1 MNRRRRS
8 LLPVLALALLLAPA
22 VPAPGQAPGQ
32 AQDPAPAQASATTQ
46 VPAQSQAQSQAQVQD
61 RAQAPAPA
69 PARAELLVEV
79 SGPGG
84 KPARSLAPKDLDVR
98 VAGAPAAPTAL
109 GSGAPDRLAVYFDL
123 PLLASK
129 DVLATASALSD
140 RGKMLTGVAPVEVVI
155 ADDRARTVL
164 PANDDPEIVSQSL
177 AGVGV
182 RYGGRDELV
191 EARRDYLE
199 ELAGMAGSPGSE
211 TERPGHLGRP
221 SRRLDPGVE
230 DRIDQVTREALAHE
244 AQILRLDRQR
254 LIAWVA
260 DQGAVDATSPAG
272 AMLLVTGGWDEDPLV
287 FYRAA
292 LKAYGLDA
300 LAERLPRPV
309 ILPSVAE
316 LGKVLAAYGWLTYPM
331 LPGGE
336 GAQLVPTPTTP
347 APSIRDTGPAPGSIP
362 SGGHEVGRPALITP
376 HFGHR
381 KEKEKEQAEQA
392 PGLPAPAGGRE
403 GLGALAAAT
412 GAELVTDPLQL
423 GDLAQRLH
431 QRLRLI
437 VSTPEGDPQPV
448 EVHLAAGVAHADRY
462 TVRSRT
468 WVSTSTPEA
477 VASVRARQ
485 LLDDQLDAH
494 GDLPVEAAFETA
506 PSGVGDG
513 RLTLRVGGVSGEPTP
528 PAGDRLRATV
538 GVEREDQE
546 PLVFHR
552 ILSSDAL
559 PEAGLFRMPVTLP
572 AGAETRIAVVVEDLT
587 DHRWGTAVAT
597 YLEASSDSDS
607 DAGADLDLLPSP
619 QVVRLLAPREP
630 FVMGRTEMQAVVS
643 DARVRRVDFL
653 LDGKRVAVRAEPPF
667 RAYLDF
673 GDLPRSRRV
682 EAVAYGEGGDVLGR
696 DTLEVNE
703 GSGSFRVRI
712 TDPKPTA
719 GSPSKPLTGPV
730 EVVADVQAP
739 ADTPVARVDFYWNT
753 SLVASR
759 FAAPYRQRVVVPA
772 DSPQGFVRVVARL
785 ADGATTE
792 DVVFLNEPGSGERL
806 DVNLVEMY
814 VVVTDRRGRPV
825 SGLGPDDFRVYEEGQ
840 LQKIATFGDSQSLPL
855 TVGLAI
861 DSSASMFVKL
871 PSVGLAASEFVR
883 KSLRPKDRAFVVGF
897 GGEPKL
903 VQTTTSDDQALLD
916 AIAGLKA
923 DGQTAIWASVV
934 YSLVQLQ
941 GAPGKKA
948 VIVYTDGADEDLD
961 FSYRTA
967 LRFARRVGVP
977 IYFILTNNEIVRTGG
992 KGLGVRR
999 FLGRVRRMTDEVGGK
1014 IYMVRADEDLSLV
1027 YRQIGQEL
1035 RNQYLLA
1042 YYSKDVQIG
1051 RASCRERVSSPV

>member
-1 MNRRRRS
+1 MNLRRRS
-8 LLPVLALALLLAPA
+8 LLSVLAFALTLAPA
-22 VPAPGQAPGQ
+22 APAPGQAP
-32 AQDPAPAQASATTQ
+32 
-46 VPAQSQAQSQAQVQD
+46 VPTQSQAPDPAQ
-61 RAQAPAPA
+61 AQAPAPA

-84 KPARSLAPKDLDVR
+84 KPARNLAPKDLDVR

-109 GSGAPDRLAVYFDL
+109 GSGGPDRLAIYFDL

-140 RGKMLTGVAPVEVVI
+140 RAATLVGVAPVEVVI

-164 PANDDPEIVSQSL
+164 PANGDPEIVSQSL

-182 RYGGRDELV
+182 RYGGRNELV

-199 ELAGMAGSPGSE
+199 ELKGLAGPPEAGV
-211 TERPGHLGRP
+211 ERPGRLGH
-221 SRRLDPGVE
+221 RLGPEVE
-230 DRIDQVTREALAHE
+230 DRIDQVTRDAVAHE
-244 AQILRLDRQR
+244 AEILRLDRQR

-260 DQGAVDATSPAG
+260 DQGAVSATSPAG
-272 AMLLVTGGWDEDPLV
+272 ALLLVTGGWDEDPLV
-287 FYRAA
+287 FYGAA

-300 LAERLPRPV
+300 LADRLPRPV
-309 ILPSVAE
+309 ILPSAAE
-316 LGKVLAAYGWLTYPM
+316 LGKVLATYGWLTYPM

-336 GAQLVPTPTTP
+336 GAELVPTPTKP
-347 APSIRDTGPAPGSIP
+347 APSIRDLEPAPGSIP
-362 SGGHEVGRPALITP
+362 SGGREVGRPALITP
-376 HFGHR
+376 HLGRR
-381 KEKEKEQAEQA
+381 KDREAKTEEA
-392 PGLPAPAGGRE
+392 PGLPPTAGGHD
-403 GLGALAAAT
+403 ALASVAGAT

-448 EVHLAAGVAHADRY
+448 EVRLAAGVAHADRY
-462 TVRSRT
+462 TVRSRA
-468 WVSTSTPEA
+468 WVSTATPEA

-485 LLDDQLDAH
+485 LLDDDLDAH

-513 RLTLRVGGVSGEPTP
+513 RLTLRVGGVTGEPTP

-538 GVEREDQE
+538 GVERQDQE

-552 ILSSDAL
+552 ILRADASL
-559 PEAGLFRMPVTLP
+559 EAGLFRMPVTLP

-607 DAGADLDLLPSP
+607 GGAADLDLLPSP

-630 FVMGRTEMQAVVS
+630 FVMGRVEMQAVVS

-653 LDGKRVAVRAEPPF
+653 LDGKRLAVRAEPPF

-696 DTLEVNE
+696 DTLEVNQ

-712 TDPKPTA
+712 TAPKSSDGT
-719 GSPSKPLTGPV
+719 SSKPLTGPV
-730 EVVADVQAP
+730 EVVADVEAP

-759 FAAPYRQRVVVPA
+759 FAPPYRQRVVVPEA
-772 DSPQGFVRVVARL
+772 SPQGFVRVVARL
-785 ADGATTE
+785 SDGATTE
-792 DVVFLNEPGSGERL
+792 DVVFLNEPGGGERL

-814 VVVTDRRGRPV
+814 VVVTDRRGHPV
-825 SGLGPDDFRVYEEGQ
+825 SGLGPDDFRIYEEGQ
-840 LQKIATFGDSQSLPL
+840 PQKIATFGDSQSLPL
-855 TVGLAI
+855 TVGLDI

-871 PSVGLAASEFVR
+871 PSVGLAAGEFVR

-903 VQTTTSDDQALLD
+903 VQTTTSDDEALLQ
-916 AIAGLKA
+916 AIASLKA
-923 DGQTAIWASVV
+923 DGQTGIWASVV

-948 VIVYTDGADEDLD
+948 VIVYTDGADEDRD
-961 FSYRTA
+961 FPYRTA

-1042 YYSKDVQIG
+1042 YYSKDVPEETWRRVKVEMVNPDLEA
-1051 RASCRERVSSPV
+1051 RAIAGVYR